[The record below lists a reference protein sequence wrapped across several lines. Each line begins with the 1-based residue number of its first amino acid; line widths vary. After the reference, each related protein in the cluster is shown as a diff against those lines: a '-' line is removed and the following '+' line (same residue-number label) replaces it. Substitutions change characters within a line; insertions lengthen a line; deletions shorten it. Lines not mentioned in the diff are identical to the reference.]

1 MKKALLWMA
10 ALVFMS
16 MSCVSAGTVPI
27 SGGIKGALSISTFSG
42 DSKELVSGIAGYG
55 YDSVGMG
62 TSSRTGLGIGGFV
75 DIGGGKL
82 SFQPE
87 LWYIQKGM
95 KGTGIGSSGGGEGTI
110 KLNYIE
116 IPLLLKVDLGVP
128 NAQVKPYLFVGPQV
142 SFLAS
147 STLDVT
153 WIGHSESD
161 EISSAVNSTDFGL
174 TGGVGIDV
182 SQFLLEARY
191 DMGLTNVLKDT
202 AGGDLISV
210 KNSTFLIAAGYRFN

>member
-1 MKKALLWMA
+1 
-10 ALVFMS
+10 
-16 MSCVSAGTVPI
+16 
-27 SGGIKGALSISTFSG
+27 
-42 DSKELVSGIAGYG
+42 
-55 YDSVGMG
+55 
-62 TSSRTGLGIGGFV
+62 
-75 DIGGGKL
+75 
-82 SFQPE
+82 
-87 LWYIQKGM
+87 
-95 KGTGIGSSGGGEGTI
+95 
-110 KLNYIE
+110 
-116 IPLLLKVDLGVP
+116 
-128 NAQVKPYLFVGPQV
+128 LFVGPQV